1 MIREKIHRN
10 VRVKALALPL
20 VLSIG
25 VASAGA
31 ACAPSAPQATPTPK
45 SVQVSVA
52 LDWYPWSNHTGLYL
66 AQQRG
71 YLAAEGIDARIYTP
85 ANPDDV
91 LKLVGAGKDIFGI
104 SYQTDVLLARA
115 QGLPVVSIAALV
127 QHPLNSIMTLKS
139 SGITRPKQL
148 EGKKVGYPGIPSNEA
163 YLSTMMKA
171 DGSSMDKVQLVN
183 VGYDLVQS
191 LIGGKVDAIIGAYWV
206 HESILAEKQ
215 GYPVN
220 VMKVEDW
227 GVPDYYELVLVTSE
241 AYLKEHPDTVRA
253 FMRAA
258 AKGYADA
265 MADHKAAL
273 DALVKASPETDR
285 ALEERGIELLAPLW
299 NPPQGKPWGWQE
311 PSRWANYYRW
321 MRDNGLL
328 TQEIDPAAA
337 FTNDYLPSK
346 AGLVQ

>member
-1 MIREKIHRN
+1 MLKGILLLTIF
-10 VRVKALALPL
+10 L
-20 VLSIG
+20 LSATLIG
-25 VASAGA
+25 
-31 ACAPSAPQATPTPK
+31 CTPSGGQATPTPK
-45 SVQVSVA
+45 ATQVTVA

-71 YLAAEGIDARIYTP
+71 YLATEGIEAKIYTP

-91 LKLVGAGKDIFGI
+91 LKLVGAGKDTFGI

-115 QGLPVVSIAALV
+115 EGLPVVSIAALV
-127 QHPLNSIMTLKS
+127 QHPLNSIMTLRS
-139 SGITRPKQL
+139 SGITRPRQL
-148 EGKKVGYPGIPSNEA
+148 EGKKVGYPGIPSDEA
-163 YLSTMMKA
+163 YLATMMKA
-171 DGSSMDKVQLVN
+171 DGASMDNVQMVN
-183 VGYDLVQS
+183 VGFDLVPS

-220 VMKVEDW
+220 IMKVEEW

-241 AYLKEHPDTVRA
+241 SYLREHPDTVKA
-253 FMRAA
+253 FLRAA

-265 MADHKAAL
+265 PVEPKAAL

-285 ALEERGIELLAPLW
+285 SLEEQGIRLLAPLW
-299 NPPQGKPWGWQE
+299 KPPQGQPWGWQE
-311 PSRWANYYRW
+311 PSRWTAYYRW

-328 TQEIDPAAA
+328 SKDIDPAAA
-337 FTNDYLPSK
+337 FSNDYLPSK
-346 AGLVQ
+346 PRLVK